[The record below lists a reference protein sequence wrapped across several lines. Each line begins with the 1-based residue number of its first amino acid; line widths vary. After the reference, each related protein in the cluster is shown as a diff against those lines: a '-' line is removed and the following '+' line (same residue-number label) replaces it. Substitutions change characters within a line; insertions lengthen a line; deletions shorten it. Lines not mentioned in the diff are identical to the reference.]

1 MQNQKNM
8 LIIGAGIAGLSMGI
22 YGQMNGY
29 KTKIV
34 EMHTQPGGLM
44 TGWKRKGYTVDGC
57 IHWLTGS
64 SPSYNYYRYWEEIG
78 LIDGMEIFDPEVF
91 ARVEFANHKVV
102 NLYTN
107 IDKLEKHLLEI
118 GPHDAKIIKETC
130 NAIRKFARWNPSV
143 DSNLEENLKS
153 IIPMA
158 AAMPVLLKWGRV
170 TMSEF
175 GNRFTTPELKFVFGE
190 LWYPE
195 MSSVGLLMTLA
206 MLNNK
211 GAGYPIGGSL
221 TMAENAEKR
230 YLDLGGEIQY
240 GSRVD
245 KILVENDRATG
256 IRLADGTEYRAEV
269 VVSAADG
276 HATIFDMLDGKF
288 INDQITTMYDSA
300 PMFSS
305 LVYIG
310 LGVNRNFTDLPKMT
324 GGLTLFLDEPIT
336 IAGEKLEHVE
346 ACIYNYDPN
355 LSPDG
360 KTAIAIMLNGN
371 YAYWKELYQDRE
383 RYDSEKKQAALQ
395 MIAVLNKRFPGLDNQ
410 VEMIDVA
417 TPVTFERYTGNWKGS
432 FEGWLPTPAAMMK
445 PIPKTLPGLENFYMV
460 GQWVQAG
467 GGLPSGVMT
476 AREVMKQICKKD
488 GNKFTTKH

>member
-1 MQNQKNM
+1 MQDQKSM

-44 TGWKRKGYTVDGC
+44 TGWKRKGYIVDGC

-64 SPSYNYYRYWEEIG
+64 SRAYNYYRYWEEIG

-91 ARVEFANHKVV
+91 SRVEFSNGRVV

-107 IDKLEKHLLEI
+107 IDHLEKHLLEI
-118 GPHDAKIIKETC
+118 GPQDEKIIKETC
-130 NAIRKFARWNPSV
+130 NAIRKFSKWNPSV
-143 DSNLEENLKS
+143 DSNLGENLKS

-158 AAMPVLLKWGRV
+158 SAMPILMKWGRV

-175 GNRFTTPELKFVFGE
+175 GSRFSTPELRFVFGE

-195 MSSVGLLMTLA
+195 MSCVGLIMTLA
-206 MLNNK
+206 MLSNK
-211 GAGYPIGGSL
+211 AAGYPIGGSIP
-221 TMAENAEKR
+221 MAENTEKR

-240 GSRVD
+240 GVRVE
-245 KILVENDRATG
+245 KILVEENSAVG
-256 IRLADGTEYRAEV
+256 IRLADGTEYRADV

-276 HATIFDMLDGKF
+276 HATIFDMLDGRYV
-288 INDQITTMYDSA
+288 DEQITARYDSA
-300 PMFSS
+300 PTFPS
-305 LVYIG
+305 LLYIG
-310 LGVNRNFTDLPKMT
+310 LGVNNNFKDLPQMT
-324 GGLTLFLDEPIT
+324 GGLTLYLEEPIT
-336 IAGEKLEHVE
+336 VAGEELEHIE

-355 LSPDG
+355 LSPAG

-371 YAYWKELYQDRE
+371 YSYWKDLYQDRE

-395 MIAVLNKRFPGLDNQ
+395 MITVLNKRFPGLENQ

-432 FEGWLPTPAAMMK
+432 FEGWLPTPQAMMK

-476 AREVMKQICKKD
+476 ARDVMKRICKKD
-488 GNKFTTKH
+488 GMRFTTKH